1 MRWRWLSG
9 LTVLLLC
16 ASAAAGAG
24 VTVRDDYGQE
34 LQLAKPAQRIVSI
47 APHLTELLF
56 AAGAGSRVVGV
67 SEYSD
72 YPPAAKTLPRIA
84 SATRVDLEA
93 VLALEPDLVVAWPQA
108 ATRRAIDRLEAL
120 GLPVYRSEP
129 RALEA
134 IPVTIER
141 FGVLAGERA
150 TAQKAAQA
158 FRRRAA
164 QLAVRYSRRDAVRVF
179 YEIWSRPIVT
189 VNGEHLISRV
199 INLCGGR
206 NVFAQLPLLAPEID
220 REAVLAADP
229 EVIIASGSGE
239 KGDTR
244 PAWLD
249 DWKDFSQLRAV
260 RDDQLYVMPADL
272 LERHTPRIL
281 DGAERLCAILE
292 RVRTQRSAGRP

>member
-24 VTVRDDYGQE
+24 VTVRDDYGHV

-249 DWKDFSQLRAV
+249 DWKDFAQLRAV